1 MSQKHFS
8 GMVVTDLDGTLL
20 QANRRIS
27 ETDVDTLR
35 MLEEK
40 GIIRVIATGRS
51 PYSARGVLEDDF
63 PVDYLVF
70 SSGAGIID
78 WSQKRLLDAYSLSAD
93 EVKRAVSLLL
103 QMQNDFMVHEPIPD
117 NHFFSY
123 HRSGRKNPDF
133 DRRREL
139 YREFATAVDFN
150 EHHYR
155 AACQIIAVE
164 PPGWGNSLEVT
175 LRRLL
180 GGLNVIRTTSPLD
193 KQSVW
198 IEIFPK
204 GVSKAHASERIRQ
217 SYGIGSD
224 RTLGVGNDYNDLDL
238 LCWASKAFIV
248 GAGPEELRS
257 RFRLL
262 EEENGF
268 SQAVSLW
275 MEGEPETN

>member
-1 MSQKHFS
+1 MVSRHFT

-20 QANRRIS
+20 HENRRIS
-27 ETDVDTLR
+27 RTDVDTLG
-35 MLEEK
+35 MLGEK

-51 PYSARGVLEDDF
+51 PYSARKVLEDDF

-78 WSQKRLLDAYSLSAD
+78 WNQKRLLDSYSLSAA
-93 EVKRAVSLLL
+93 EVKRAISLLL
-103 QMQNDFMVHEPIPD
+103 EMQSDFMVHEPIPD

-133 DRRREL
+133 DRRVKL
-139 YREFATAVDFN
+139 YREFATEIDFRG
-150 EHHYR
+150 HCFR

-164 PPGWGNSLEVT
+164 PSGRGNSAQKKV
-175 LRRLL
+175 RRLL

-193 KQSVW
+193 KRSVW

-217 SYGIGSD
+217 RYGIGSD
-224 RTLGVGNDYNDLDL
+224 RTLGVGNDYNDLEL
-238 LCWASKAFIV
+238 LFWAAKAFLV
-248 GAGPEELRS
+248 GAAPEELRS
-257 RFRLL
+257 GFRSLG
-262 EEENGF
+262 EKNGF
-268 SQAVSLW
+268 SRAVSLW
-275 MEGEPETN
+275 MEGEPGII